1 MSLRILIAD
10 DHTLLREG
18 LRNLLSREAG
28 MEVVADVENGRAAV
42 KRAIE
47 LRPDVV
53 VLDVDMP
60 DLNGIE
66 AARQLARDLP
76 KTRVLCLSMHNSA
89 KFVDAMLDAGAL
101 GYALKTEAA
110 GILVKAIRIVAAGET
125 YLSPAI
131 NTDLVKRYIHRKPAA
146 RSEAFSLLSER
157 EREVLQLIAEGSS
170 SKEIAAK
177 LCVSEKTV
185 ATHREHI
192 MAKLDLHDVVA
203 LTRYAIREGIASL

>member
-1 MSLRILIAD
+1 MNLRILIAD

-18 LRNLLSREAG
+18 LKNLLSREPG
-28 MEVVADVENGRAAV
+28 MEVAADVDNGRAAV
-42 KRAIE
+42 KRALE

-76 KTRVLCLSMHNSA
+76 KTRVLCLSMHNSS
-89 KFVDAMLDAGAL
+89 KFVDAMLEAGAL

-110 GILVKAIRIVAAGET
+110 GTLVKAIRSVAAGET

-131 NTDLVKRYIHRKPAA
+131 NTELVKRYVHREPK
-146 RSEAFSLLSER
+146 RQSEAFTLLSDR
-157 EREVLQLIAEGSS
+157 EREVLQLIAEGAS
-170 SKEIAAK
+170 SKEIGAK

-192 MAKLDLHDVVA
+192 MGKLNLHDVVA
-203 LTRYAIREGIASL
+203 LTRYAIREGIANL